1 MEEGKEEEVVKGEE
15 GGKGMKWRC
24 RRGRKKR
31 WRRGRKWRWREQEN
45 EGEES
50 KKKKIVDTNDKKE
63 KKKKKMFKEEEEVD
77 KEYEST
83 SKAEQDEN
91 KHVNKQPNK

>member
-1 MEEGKEEEVVKGEE
+1 M
-15 GGKGMKWRC
+15 
-24 RRGRKKR
+24 
-31 WRRGRKWRWREQEN
+31 
-45 EGEES
+45 
-50 KKKKIVDTNDKKE
+50 DTNDKKE
-63 KKKKKMFKEEEEVD
+63 KKKKKMFKEEDVD

>member
-1 MEEGKEEEVVKGEE
+1 M
-15 GGKGMKWRC
+15 
-24 RRGRKKR
+24 
-31 WRRGRKWRWREQEN
+31 
-45 EGEES
+45 
-50 KKKKIVDTNDKKE
+50 DTNDKKE